1 MVETFR
7 ILSGRRSPCKGV
19 VVEGVVAEYIRP
31 DVNREHT
38 LLASCI
44 ACGGD
49 ARHIMTQAML
59 DDSVR
64 GLGRVGSVEG
74 SH

>member
-1 MVETFR
+1 M
-7 ILSGRRSPCKGV
+7 K
-19 VVEGVVAEYIRP
+19 GVVAEYIRP
-31 DVNREHT
+31 DVNRVHT

-59 DDSVR
+59 DNSAR
-64 GLGRVGSVEG
+64 GLGRVRSVEG

>member
-1 MVETFR
+1 M
-7 ILSGRRSPCKGV
+7 K
-19 VVEGVVAEYIRP
+19 GVVAEYIRP
-31 DVNREHT
+31 DVNRVHT

-59 DDSVR
+59 DNSVR
-64 GLGRVGSVEG
+64 GLGRVRSVEG